1 MRAHAQGKDV
11 MGWDIHHMDTGLKMV
26 VQSLMRSR
34 QKGLGNCIGVIYR
47 GLP

>member
-1 MRAHAQGKDV
+1 MRAYAQGKDV
-11 MGWDIHHMDTGLKMV
+11 MGWDIHNMDTGLKMV